1 MALRE
6 QGRLPEAIEELRLA
20 LYRAPLYA
28 DAGWNL
34 SLALLMNQDWWA
46 GWEEYEWR
54 RRLSGFAIRHID
66 GDAWD
71 GSDLDGQVLL
81 VHAEQG
87 PGDSFQFARYLPLL
101 ADKAGRVIFSAQD
114 PIVPLMAQSP
124 APPDI
129 VGTSA
134 PLPEFDVHAPLMSL
148 PFLLGGGPPVLLA
161 DGPWLAAAPDR
172 TARWRGAMA
181 GPEFKIGIAW
191 QGNADYKANRYR
203 SIALA
208 EFTPVAAQPGVRLYS
223 LQQGFGAEQLDGV
236 SWESAVTRAGPDC
249 DADGAFLD
257 TAAIIK
263 NLDLVITSDTSIAHL
278 AGGLGVETWLALA
291 HIPDWR
297 WGLTGDATPWY
308 PWMHLFRQQTPGDW
322 GGVFAHIS
330 VELVSRMRKP
340 GV

>member
-1 MALRE
+1 
-6 QGRLPEAIEELRLA
+6 
-20 LYRAPLYA
+20 
-28 DAGWNL
+28 
-34 SLALLMNQDWWA
+34 
-46 GWEEYEWR
+46 
-54 RRLSGFAIRHID
+54 
-66 GDAWD
+66 
-71 GSDLDGQVLL
+71 
-81 VHAEQG
+81 
-87 PGDSFQFARYLPLL
+87 
-101 ADKAGRVIFSAQD
+101 
-114 PIVPLMAQSP
+114 MAQSP
-124 APPDI
+124 ALPDI
-129 VGTSA
+129 AGTSA

-249 DADGAFLD
+249 DADGAFLN

-278 AGGLGVETWLALA
+278 AGGLCVETWLALA